1 MASVRF
7 EVKYYYITPGTN
19 AKTAGTLSGTV
30 NSQSE
35 TLVMQKLR
43 DKHKGK
49 EIVLREL
56 KWK

>member
-1 MASVRF
+1 MASARF
-7 EVKYYYITPGTN
+7 EVKYYYFTPGQGGKASTSF
-19 AKTAGTLSGTV
+19 SGTV

-43 DKHKGK
+43 EKHKGK
-49 EIVLREL
+49 EIELREL

>member
-1 MASVRF
+1 MPSARF
-7 EVKYYYITPGTN
+7 TVKYQYFTPGKGS
-19 AKTAGTLSGTV
+19 KTGTSLSGTV

-43 DKHKGK
+43 EKHKGK
-49 EIVLREL
+49 EIELREL

>member
-7 EVKYYYITPGTN
+7 EVKYCYFTPGK
-19 AKTAGTLSGTV
+19 ASKTHTSFSGTV

-43 DKHKGK
+43 ERHKGK
-49 EIVLREL
+49 EIELREM